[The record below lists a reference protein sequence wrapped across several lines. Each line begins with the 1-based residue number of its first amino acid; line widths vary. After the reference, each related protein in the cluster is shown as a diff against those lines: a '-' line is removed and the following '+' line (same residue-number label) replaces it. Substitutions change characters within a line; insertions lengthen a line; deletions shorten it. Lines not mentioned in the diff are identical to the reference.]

1 MGQRCGKQHD
11 QPIPKGREES
21 KKAKQSSLHLFFFL
35 SLFSTLCFFFAVRF
49 LSTSSSSLSFF
60 GDKEIAFYNNYTSHS
75 WHRHSPCSFL
85 SNNSSICCDRTSYHS
100 DICFMSGDVRT
111 HSHASSVVLYP
122 PSNVT
127 INRNSSAEEKI
138 RPYPRKW
145 EGIIMDRISELRLR
159 AAAPQDAPH
168 PCDVRHDVPA
178 IFFSAGGY
186 TGNVFHAFND
196 AILPLYITSHRLRR
210 RVVLVVLNYHHWWFI
225 KYREI
230 LAGISDYPPIDFS
243 NNTRTH
249 CFPGA
254 VAGLRFHG
262 TLAIDPAKLSDETMS
277 MQTFQHM
284 LEEAYNEP
292 KETKPPRRPKLVV
305 VSRGATRVVE
315 NEGEVVQLARAVGF
329 DVEVLRPTD
338 RMPMARVY
346 ASLSRC
352 DAMMGVHGAALTH
365 FLFMRPGATF
375 IQVIPLGV
383 KNVAD
388 TCYRDPAVRAGLRYA
403 EYEVLPRESS
413 LSRKYGA
420 DDVVVRDPERVQGK
434 KAWDVTKQVYLEGQN
449 VTLDIRRLRK
459 TLARVFETVVADRRR
474 LLNL

>member
-100 DICFMSGDVRT
+100 DICFMSGNVRT

-243 NNTRTH
+243 NDTRTH

-262 TLAIDPAKLSDETMS
+262 TLAIDPAKLSGETTS
-277 MQTFQHM
+277 MQTFRHM

-305 VSRGATRVVE
+305 VSRGAT
-315 NEGEVVQLARAVGF
+315 
-329 DVEVLRPTD
+329 
-338 RMPMARVY
+338 
-346 ASLSRC
+346 RC

-434 KAWDVTKQVYLEGQN
+434 KAWDVTKRVYLEGQN

-474 LLNL
+474 QLNL